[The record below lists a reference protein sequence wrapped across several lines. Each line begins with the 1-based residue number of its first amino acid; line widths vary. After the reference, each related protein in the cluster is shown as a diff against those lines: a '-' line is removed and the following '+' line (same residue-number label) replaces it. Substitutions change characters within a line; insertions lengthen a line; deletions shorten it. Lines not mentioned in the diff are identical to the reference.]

1 MRVKY
6 MSMYTIKLKIE
17 HTHIVEHHRAA
28 VKKTTTGEEEQKEMK
43 WKKKI
48 KTWNERKKSGSERM
62 RDSEK

>member
-28 VKKTTTGEEEQKEMK
+28 LKKNHDRRRGTKRNEMK
-43 WKKKI
+43 
-48 KTWNERKKSGSERM
+48 
-62 RDSEK
+62 EKN